1 MNCKEHLTDKGI
13 LKIVAISASINRGLN
28 KGLKQAFWDVK
39 PVQRPVVKLPKNLDP
54 NWLSGFSTGEACFFI
69 NIFNSQNSKLG
80 KVVSLIFILTQHER
94 DRELLNCII
103 KYLNCGRLITSL
115 NANRVRI
122 SRFQDIKNIIVP
134 FFNKYPIQG
143 NKRLDFLDFCKVVD
157 LIEKNKYYLT
167 SGGLDQILLI
177 KSGMNTDRDNITFS
191 CDNNLDSEI

>member
-1 MNCKEHLTDKGI
+1 
-13 LKIVAISASINRGLN
+13 
-28 KGLKQAFWDVK
+28 
-39 PVQRPVVKLPKNLDP
+39 LDP

-157 LIEKNKYYLT
+157 LIEKKKDYLT

>member
-1 MNCKEHLTDKGI
+1 
-13 LKIVAISASINRGLN
+13 LN
-28 KGLKQAFWDVK
+28 
-39 PVQRPVVKLPKNLDP
+39 P

-157 LIEKNKYYLT
+157 LIEKKKILFNFSRVRSNTFNKVRNEY
-167 SGGLDQILLI
+167 
-177 KSGMNTDRDNITFS
+177 R
-191 CDNNLDSEI
+191 